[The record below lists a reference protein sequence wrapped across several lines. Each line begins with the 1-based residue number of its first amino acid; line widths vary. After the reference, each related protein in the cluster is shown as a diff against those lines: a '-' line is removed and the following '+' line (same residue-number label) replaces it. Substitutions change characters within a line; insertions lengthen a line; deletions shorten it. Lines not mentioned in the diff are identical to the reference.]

1 MNIEVLILCL
11 GPSPTRSVS
20 TSWPPMTQDKESLYL
35 DRDAS
40 GLALRNGNFKCLN
53 LVIIVIPSKMCCVLK
68 IFQLSIL
75 QQ

>member
-1 MNIEVLILCL
+1 
-11 GPSPTRSVS
+11 
-20 TSWPPMTQDKESLYL
+20 MTQDKESFYL

-53 LVIIVIPSKMCCVLK
+53 LVIIVIPSKICCVLEN
-68 IFQLSIL
+68 FQLSIL